1 MIIYIHGTENKKQ
14 SILKGEWKMYRCI
27 EIGKEN
33 IVVEDEDAWVFAIL
47 HCFDAEMIDN
57 FLLEFGEEI
66 FTNLNTGN
74 IDEFKSDVVEWF
86 FSGMW
91 IHEGEEDEDG
101 LLDNDDDY
109 DPNELVD
116 WFNRHR
122 LV

>member
-1 MIIYIHGTENKKQ
+1 
-14 SILKGEWKMYRCI
+14 MYRCI
-27 EIGKEN
+27 EMGKEN

-47 HCFDAEMIDN
+47 HCFDPEMIDN

-66 FTNLNTGN
+66 FSDLNKGN
-74 IDEFKSDVVEWF
+74 IGEFKSNVVEWF

-101 LLDNDDDY
+101 LFDDNDDYNPDG
-109 DPNELVD
+109 LVD

>member
-1 MIIYIHGTENKKQ
+1 
-14 SILKGEWKMYRCI
+14 MYRCI
-27 EIGKEN
+27 ELGKEN
-33 IVVEDEDAWVFAIL
+33 IVVEDEEAWEFAIL
-47 HCFDAEMIDN
+47 HCFDKEMIDN
-57 FLLEFGEEI
+57 FLLKFGEEI
-66 FTNLNTGN
+66 FVDLNTEN

-91 IHEGEEDEDG
+91 IHEGEEDEDVF
-101 LLDNDDDY
+101 LDNAYDY